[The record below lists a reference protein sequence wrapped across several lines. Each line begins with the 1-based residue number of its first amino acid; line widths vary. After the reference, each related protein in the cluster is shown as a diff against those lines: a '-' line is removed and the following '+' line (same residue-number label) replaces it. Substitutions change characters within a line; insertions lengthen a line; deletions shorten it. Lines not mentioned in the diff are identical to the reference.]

1 MRILLYYYIGGL
13 IIGILSTAMN
23 IYATQLAKT
32 SSGEIFAIVC
42 AIITAL
48 ISVFYIVRIYR
59 YFKYY
64 RNQ

>member
-13 IIGILSTAMN
+13 LIGILSTAMN
-23 IYATQLAKT
+23 IYGAMIAQR